1 MFFQLMGLV
10 DAAVALFLI
19 VSLISNPIALIIGLL
34 LLIKGISSFIN
45 IFPASNYVIH
55 FCAAVDLL
63 AAGIILFA
71 FGFSG
76 FLTLF
81 FFYYLIK
88 SLWSFAFG
96 VIFN

>member
-1 MFFQLMGLV
+1 MGMV
-10 DAAVALFLI
+10 DMAVALFLM
-19 VSLISNPIALIIGLL
+19 VFLISNPLALILALL
-34 LLIKGISSFIN
+34 LLIKGVSSFVN

-55 FCAAVDLL
+55 FCAAIDFLT
-63 AAGIILFA
+63 AGMILFA

-76 FLTLF
+76 FFTFF